1 MGLSFEIDIVTPDG
15 AMTATFTQAR
25 DESTRLDAPWR
36 VVAALPSRATR
47 RHVCTIATSK
57 EARALMIAHGAEYI
71 DDVLVTRGI
80 ARLYRRNI
88 VQILGVP
95 DASIT
100 IGIEHLEVFAPM
112 ARAEPIG
119 HVEIE
124 VENLAVDLALL
135 AAGVHASP
143 TLSAPTAWDASEPA
157 LRAHSAYDAM
167 RAFYDEYTNIRIRL
181 LADPSLVVAAARRG
195 IALAATALFESRVPP
210 FLGVHVTTTEPSNLI
225 NGDLTIEVTVIGGVF
240 SCVWHGKSSER
251 DPAEILRPWFSQLL
265 DTVLVNTGSIEMH
278 FEQIERFNSSTI
290 TALIKLIQMCRKH
303 DVHLVMVY
311 DQTLKW
317 QRLSFDA
324 LRVFEKGDDLFH
336 LRQA

>member
-1 MGLSFEIDIVTPDG
+1 MGMSFEIDIITPDG
-15 AMTATFTQAR
+15 GITATFSQAS

-36 VVAALPSRATR
+36 VVAASRATQG
-47 RHVCTIATSK
+47 HVSTIATSK
-57 EARALMIAHGAEYI
+57 EAGALMIAHGAEYI

-80 ARLYRRNI
+80 ARLYRRNV

-95 DASIT
+95 NASIT

-112 ARAEPIG
+112 ERADPSA

-135 AAGVHASP
+135 AAGIRASP
-143 TLSAPTAWDASEPA
+143 TLSAPIAWKASGPA
-157 LRAHSAYDAM
+157 LSAHRAYDAM
-167 RAFYDEYTNIRIRL
+167 CAFYDEYENIRSV
-181 LADPSLVVAAARRG
+181 LAEPSLVVPAARRG
-195 IALAATALFESRVPP
+195 IAFAAVALFESRVPP
-210 FLGVHVTTTEPSNLI
+210 FLGVNVTSTAPSNLI
-225 NGDLTIEVTVIGGVF
+225 NGDMTIEVTVIGGVF
-240 SCVWHGKSSER
+240 SCVWRGKSSER
-251 DPAEILRPWFSQLL
+251 DPAEILRPWFAQLL
-265 DTVLVNTGSIEMH
+265 DTVTVITGSIEMH
-278 FEQIERFNSSTI
+278 FEQIERLNSSTI
-290 TALIKLIQMCRKH
+290 TALIKFIQMCRKH
-303 DVHLVMVY
+303 DVPLVMVY